1 MSSSVIDMAQAVIMT
16 RDAVA
21 VASKD
26 ASQNPTGKGAA
37 WLALGGNRAEVQVSL
52 YGVYI
57 SVQPNPAT
65 GLAPKSFRGDEIRAA
80 LAYMGVS

>member
-1 MSSSVIDMAQAVIMT
+1 MSSSAIDMAQAVVMT
-16 RDAVA
+16 REAVA

-52 YGVYI
+52 SGVYI
-57 SVQPNPAT
+57 AVQPNPAT
-65 GLAPKSFRGDEIRAA
+65 GLDSKVFRGHEIRAA
-80 LAYMGVS
+80 LKYMGVK